1 VFEELKRRGVE
12 EVGMIVSD
20 GLSGIEDVVGL
31 HFPHAQLQLCVVHL
45 QRNVLKQVRPKDREA
60 VAADFRQVFRTQ
72 DSSYTQEQA
81 KEAWWQ
87 FTEKWGRYYAGIKRM
102 QNKAR
107 MEWYFTYLAYD
118 YRIQNMLY
126 STNWIERLNRDYK
139 RVTRMR
145 GALPNPQATI
155 LLLGHVAMTRK
166 AYERKVPK
174 LNYETEKFKWES

>member
-1 VFEELKRRGVE
+1 MEDYSIQTR
-12 EVGMIVSD
+12 I
-20 GLSGIEDVVGL
+20 GLDVVFS
-31 HFPHAQLQLCVVHL
+31 HFLKTQLQLCVVHVE
-45 QRNVLKQVRPKDREA
+45 RNVLKQVRPKDREA
-60 VAADFRQVFRTQ
+60 VAADFRQVFRTE

-81 KEAWWQ
+81 RVAWQQ

-102 QNKAR
+102 RDKER

-118 YRIQNMLY
+118 YRIRNMLY

-145 GALPNPQATI
+145 GALPNPQSTI
-155 LLLGHVAMTRK
+155 LLLGYVAMTRK

-174 LNYETEKFKWES
+174 LNYETGKFKWEA